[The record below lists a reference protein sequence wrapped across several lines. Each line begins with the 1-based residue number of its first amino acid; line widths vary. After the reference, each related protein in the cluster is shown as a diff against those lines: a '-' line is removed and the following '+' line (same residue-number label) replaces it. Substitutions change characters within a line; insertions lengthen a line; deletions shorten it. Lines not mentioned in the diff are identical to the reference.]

1 MPWEPHNQST
11 NNYVFVDSSLFFKNL
26 ICKANLAE
34 TRIYQITSKG
44 ISDYNDRCIEAHLLT
59 HMLAD
64 DKIGRTTAEF
74 GNVICNILKVV
85 CVMNVHKEKKILA
98 IYVLTKLQPIRGHP
112 FLVSPCVIPCYKII
126 SIKNSLCTQ
135 DDNFSGFNRFLEKVI
150 KNFN

>member
-34 TRIYQITSKG
+34 TRRYQITSKG

-85 CVMNVHKEKKILA
+85 CVMNVHKRKKILLA
-98 IYVLTKLQPIRGHP
+98 TYDPQNSNLLDDVHFWCPRVLFHVAKL
-112 FLVSPCVIPCYKII
+112 FLSKILSAHRMI
-126 SIKNSLCTQ
+126 IFQ
-135 DDNFSGFNRFLEKVI
+135 DSKDF
-150 KNFN
+150 